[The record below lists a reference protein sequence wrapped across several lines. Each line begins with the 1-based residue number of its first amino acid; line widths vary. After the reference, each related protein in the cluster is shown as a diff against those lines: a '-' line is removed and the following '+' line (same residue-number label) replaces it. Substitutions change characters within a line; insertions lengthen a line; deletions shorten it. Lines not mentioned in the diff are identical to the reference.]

1 MMLFMP
7 DPAQPTLDRRPL
19 ASRDTRWANA
29 LAGALARRG
38 VSPNTIS
45 VAGLGAG
52 ILAGVSFAA
61 TTFTEGW
68 ACRLCWLAGAVCV
81 QLRLLANLLDGMVA
95 VASSRASKVGELFNE
110 FPDRLSD
117 AATLIGLG
125 YAAGGRPELG
135 YLAAVGSLLTAYV
148 RALGKSVG
156 APNVFVGPMAK
167 PHRMA
172 LVTVAALACAALP
185 ADWVSGYHVPAW
197 ALGVV
202 AAGTFVTIVRRLA
215 RIAAHLRERPS

>member
-1 MMLFMP
+1 MSP
-7 DPAQPTLDRRPL
+7 DPDRRPL
-19 ASRDTRWANA
+19 ASRNTRWANA

-38 VSPNTIS
+38 ISPNAIS
-45 VAGLGAG
+45 VAGLVAG
-52 ILAGVSFAA
+52 CLAGLAFAA
-61 TTFTEGW
+61 TAWTDDW
-68 ACRLCWLAGAVCV
+68 AYRLCWVAGAAGV

-95 VASSRASKVGELFNE
+95 VATGRTSKVGELFNE

-117 AATLIGLG
+117 AATLVGLG
-125 YAAGGRPELG
+125 YAAGSVPELG
-135 YLAAVGSLLTAYV
+135 YVAAVGALLTAYV
-148 RALGKSVG
+148 RALGKSAG

-185 ADWVSGYHVPAW
+185 AEWVIGYHVPAW

-202 AAGTFVTIVRRLA
+202 AAGTVVTVARRLI
-215 RIAAHLRERPS
+215 RVAAHLREHHP

>member
-1 MMLFMP
+1 MTP
-7 DPAQPTLDRRPL
+7 DLDRRPL
-19 ASRDTRWANA
+19 ASRNTRWANA

-38 VSPNTIS
+38 VSPNAVS
-45 VAGLGAG
+45 VAGLVPGL
-52 ILAGVSFAA
+52 LAGVAFAA
-61 TTFTEGW
+61 TAWTDGW
-68 ACRLCWLAGAVCV
+68 AYRLCWVAGAAGV

-95 VASSRASKVGELFNE
+95 VASGRTSKLGELYNE

-125 YAAGGRPELG
+125 YAVGSLPELG
-135 YLAAVGSLLTAYV
+135 YVAAVGALLTAYV
-148 RALGKSVG
+148 RALGKVAG
-156 APNVFVGPMAK
+156 APNAFVGPMAK

-185 ADWVSGYHVPAW
+185 VAWVTGYDVPAW

-202 AAGTFVTIVRRLA
+202 AVGTAVTVARRLL
-215 RIAAHLRERPS
+215 RVAAHLREHGP